1 MIPLGARAGN
11 VASLNQ
17 FEHERITGNCRKDK
31 GLDDPC
37 PGKSDPVPEPDTT
50 PRAVAENPPLSQDET
65 DDLVCEPTWWDRH
78 MGENA
83 PPPPPHDTEL
93 RARYREHRAI
103 QQARHHL
110 RPPPF

>member
-1 MIPLGARAGN
+1 M
-11 VASLNQ
+11 
-17 FEHERITGNCRKDK
+17 
-31 GLDDPC
+31 
-37 PGKSDPVPEPDTT
+37 
-50 PRAVAENPPLSQDET
+50 AENPPLSQDET

-103 QQARHHL
+103 HQEHHL
-110 RPPPF
+110 FEAIHIDQ